1 MSADMQREFGSRDE
15 LVAYLRAE
23 FPAAAAIDDH
33 VSAVV
38 GGRRAADAL
47 LEPLDPQLYARTRS
61 YLAGA
66 VTRLSPYLRYGVLS
80 LAEMRDAAVRRVRR
94 AQLAAKLVNELA
106 WRDYFQRLYAR
117 IGDGIWRDQ
126 EFYKTGFAPAD
137 YAPELPA
144 DIAEGRTGLPC
155 VDGFV
160 AELRA
165 TGYLHNH
172 ARMWLAA
179 YVVHWRRVAWQA
191 GARWFLQ
198 HLLDGDPASNNMSWQ
213 WIASTFS
220 HKPYMFNRENLER
233 YSDAIYCFECPLYGH
248 CVFEGSYAELE
259 ADLFPRRATEEG
271 APNGG
276 Q

>member
-1 MSADMQREFGSRDE
+1 
-15 LVAYLRAE
+15 
-23 FPAAAAIDDH
+23 
-33 VSAVV
+33 
-38 GGRRAADAL
+38 
-47 LEPLDPQLYARTRS
+47 
-61 YLAGA
+61 
-66 VTRLSPYLRYGVLS
+66 
-80 LAEMRDAAVRRVRR
+80 
-94 AQLAAKLVNELA
+94 
-106 WRDYFQRLYAR
+106 
-117 IGDGIWRDQ
+117 
-126 EFYKTGFAPAD
+126 
-137 YAPELPA
+137 
-144 DIAEGRTGLPC
+144 
-155 VDGFV
+155 
-160 AELRA
+160 
-165 TGYLHNH
+165 
-172 ARMWLAA
+172 MWLAA